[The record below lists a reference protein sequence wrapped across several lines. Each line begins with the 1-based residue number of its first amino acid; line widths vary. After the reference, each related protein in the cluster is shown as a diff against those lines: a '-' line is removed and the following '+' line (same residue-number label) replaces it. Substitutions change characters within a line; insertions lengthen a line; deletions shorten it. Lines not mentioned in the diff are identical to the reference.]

1 MNEILVAKN
10 LTKAFGNIVAVRNV
24 NFTLEKGEFVALLGS
39 SGSGKSTLLALLAGL
54 ETASGGEAYLD
65 GCLMNSLG
73 EDELS
78 LLRRRTMG
86 IVFQSFNLI
95 PTLNALENVAF
106 PLFPLQ
112 MPTAEKEQKALA
124 LIERVGLSNRIANRP
139 GELSGGE
146 KQRIAIAR
154 ALINSPKVIVADE
167 PTGNLD
173 STTGQEIIRLL
184 ASLSKEQGM
193 ALLVATHDQKL
204 AQAAQ
209 RVIVMKD
216 GEIVNEA

>member
-1 MNEILVAKN
+1 MNKILEAKA
-10 LTKAFGNIVAVRNV
+10 LTKIFGNIQAVRNV
-24 NFTLEKGEFVALLGS
+24 NFSLEKGEFVALLGS

-54 ETASGGEAYLD
+54 ETTSEGEAYLD
-65 GCLMNSLG
+65 GSLMNPLG
-73 EDELS
+73 EDELA
-78 LLRRRTMG
+78 LLRRRAMG

-95 PTLNALENVAF
+95 PTLSALENVAF
-106 PLFPLQ
+106 PLFPLPI
-112 MPTAEKEQKALA
+112 PTAEKRQKALT
-124 LIERVGLSNRIANRP
+124 LIDKVGLSHRLNNRP

-154 ALINSPKVIVADE
+154 ALINDPLVIVADE

-173 STTGQEIIRLL
+173 SKTGSDIINLM
-184 ASLSKEQGM
+184 ASLSREQGM

-209 RVIVMKD
+209 RVVTMKD